1 MILTLPT
8 FSSQGSRHRTNL
20 LPWVFN
26 LPHLPPSPALPFLS
40 ILEAPYSP
48 LCSVCCGDRI
58 FLPSH
63 PNPHPRLWL
72 QKLEVS
78 SGLLPSVCGFFLAP
92 RILPGSPPGAVS
104 KATENDL
111 SFAPTPVLV
120 ALEKGH
126 PFHSIPLSPNV
137 FCWPLGGACLSER
150 EHSGLTS
157 SFISVFQG
165 GGGILTQQ
173 AILHLV
179 CSSCLAL

>member
-1 MILTLPT
+1 M
-8 FSSQGSRHRTNL
+8 
-20 LPWVFN
+20 FN
-26 LPHLPPSPALPFLS
+26 LPHLPPSPAFPFLS

-58 FLPSH
+58 FVPSH

-165 GGGILTQQ
+165 GGGRYPHS
-173 AILHLV
+173 A
-179 CSSCLAL
+179 SNLALGLLLLFGFVTLLTLSLYF